1 LPAQADLKLDDVIFR
16 GEKTTI
22 PFLLTLFAFLRVL
35 RRMLKDEKFRALLY
49 MTAFTL
55 SMGTFFYHSIEGWGW
70 LDSLYFSVITL
81 TTVGYG
87 DFTPKTNIGKIFTI
101 IYIFVGLG
109 ILVGFVTPIGEY
121 IVDRR
126 LEKVQER
133 EQEKETSEHELEFS
147 GVIGKLRGKG

>member
-1 LPAQADLKLDDVIFR
+1 MIFQ

-22 PFLLTLFAFLRVL
+22 PFLITLLAFLRVL
-35 RRMLKDEKFRALLY
+35 RRMLKDEKFRSLLY
-49 MTAFTL
+49 IAALTL
-55 SMGTFFYHSIEGWGW
+55 AIGTFFYHSVEGWGW

-87 DFTPKTNIGKIFTI
+87 DFTPKTNIGKFFTI

-126 LEKVQER
+126 LEKVRQK
-133 EQEKETSEHELEFS
+133 EQEKETSENEFDFS
-147 GVIGKLRGKG
+147 GVVGKLRGKK